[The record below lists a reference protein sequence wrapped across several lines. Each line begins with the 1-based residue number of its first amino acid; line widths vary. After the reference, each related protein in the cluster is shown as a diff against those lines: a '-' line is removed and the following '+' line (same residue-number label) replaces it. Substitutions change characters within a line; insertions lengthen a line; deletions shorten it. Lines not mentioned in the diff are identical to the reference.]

1 MRMNIL
7 LHELRAYRKST
18 IIWTISLIMVAALF
32 MSFYPS
38 FTKDTEEFRKLL
50 EGYPAALREA
60 FGINLDNFFSILG
73 FYCYGLSFVTL
84 CGAIQAMN
92 LGTGIISKE
101 VREKTADFLL
111 TKPVTRA
118 AILTNKLLAAFIS
131 IIVTNIFYITAA
143 ILLAYQVATE
153 NFDVGI
159 FLLLSLT
166 VLFIQLIFL
175 GLGIIVSV
183 IFQKIKSV
191 LTVSLATVFA
201 FYFLGMFSS
210 TSGDEAKRY
219 LSPFKYFDTA
229 YIMEH
234 SNYETPFLITSALF
248 IILAIGIS
256 YFIYGKK
263 DIHTV

>member
-1 MRMNIL
+1 MNIL

-18 IIWTISLIMVAALF
+18 MIWTLSLIAVVALF
-32 MSFYPS
+32 ISFFPS

-50 EGYPAALREA
+50 EGYPVALREA

-92 LGTGIISKE
+92 LGTSIVSKE

-111 TKPVTRA
+111 TKPVTRTA
-118 AILTNKLLAAFIS
+118 VLTNKLLAALIS
-131 IIVTNIFYITAA
+131 IIITNIIYLAA
-143 ILLAYQVATE
+143 ATLLAYQVATVD
-153 NFDVGI
+153 FKVSI
-159 FLLLSLT
+159 FILLSLT
-166 VLFIQLIFL
+166 VFFVQLIFL
-175 GLGIIVSV
+175 ALGIIISV
-183 IFQKIKSV
+183 VVQRIKSV

-210 TSGDEAKRY
+210 TSGDEVKRY

-229 YIMEH
+229 YIIEK
-234 SNYETPFLITSALF
+234 SGYEASFLITGAVV
-248 IILAIGIS
+248 IIIAIGAS
-256 YFIYGKK
+256 FFIYAKR
-263 DIHTV
+263 DIHSV

>member
-1 MRMNIL
+1 MNIL

-18 IIWTISLIMVAALF
+18 IIWTISLIAVVALF
-32 MSFYPS
+32 MSLFPS

-50 EGYPAALREA
+50 EGYPVALREA

-92 LGTGIISKE
+92 LGTSIVSKE

-111 TKPVTRA
+111 TKPVTRTA
-118 AILTNKLLAAFIS
+118 VLTNKLLAALIS
-131 IIVTNIFYITAA
+131 IIITNIVYLAA
-143 ILLAYQVATE
+143 ATLLAYQVATVDFE
-153 NFDVGI
+153 VSI
-159 FLLLSLT
+159 FILLSLT
-166 VLFIQLIFL
+166 VFFVQLIFL
-175 GLGIIVSV
+175 ALGIIISV
-183 IFQKIKSV
+183 IVQRIKSV

-201 FYFLGMFSS
+201 FYFLGLFSS

-229 YIMEH
+229 YIMEK
-234 SNYETPFLITSALF
+234 SGYEASFLITGAVV
-248 IILAIGIS
+248 IVIAIGIS
-256 YFIYGKK
+256 FFIYAKK
-263 DIHTV
+263 DIHSV